1 MCLIFR
7 QKILIQVFKYKY
19 TLIINVIVVIDTVYE
34 HILSS
39 VKITLLK
46 KKDVE
51 KANSRGIKLFKSE
64 KNLVIDQLDSA
75 MIDLRLLASRVP
87 ERANELCIFLEE
99 YSENLKV
106 VSIVM
111 QEKVNKTV
119 ELIKSE

>member
-1 MCLIFR
+1 M
-7 QKILIQVFKYKY
+7 
-19 TLIINVIVVIDTVYE
+19 
-34 HILSS
+34 
-39 VKITLLK
+39 KITLLK